1 MSFSRIKE
9 SGGREWNS
17 RLVTNDF
24 YAWNISSVGW
34 SISENHALLH
44 QRNKGYRSYVLIFS
58 IIRKKFAN
66 NRFLLILGN
75 LFNFFFF
82 LLTWIG
88 IVRRH
93 TRNQWNFLR
102 PITSESGGISIRT
115 IDEGRHSPPRLLDKS
130 VCQFGRW
137 QAVTRS
143 WRSSHAV
150 TTHLVAN
157 ANTKRIPWKS
167 LQIEKELSVHTLD
180 MRVRARPRS
189 LPSSDIGEGSVGYVY
204 RQGRQIRW

>member
-1 MSFSRIKE
+1 MEEE
-9 SGGREWNS
+9 SGIQGWWQTIFTRGIFLRLADQFRKITRYYTREI
-17 RLVTNDF
+17 RET
-24 YAWNISSVGW
+24 
-34 SISENHALLH
+34 
-44 QRNKGYRSYVLIFS
+44 YRSYVLIFS
-58 IIRKKFAN
+58 TIRKKFAN
-66 NRFLLILGN
+66 NRFLLILRN